1 MENTIFWDSTPVQR
15 TKKEEK
21 YTTPVLTMYPVEKVG
36 GARKLGFNKAAVAAL
51 GLVWKD
57 KVSFGYNVNEKRVFT
72 RKSNS
77 EAATEISQ
85 TFTLRNQK
93 AYETIAKYFSINIEQ
108 GAEFDLLPAS
118 IAEGAFE
125 LRVIG
130 ASIIADIPTLTISK
144 VELGEISDEEEL
156 EADLS
161 SLPEVPQGGVEYVEE
176 PTFESGIDTTIEH
189 DANDVVDQVEVEMPF
204 DVDNVE
210 VMPETAPGR
219 VKFAVDNTEEEV
231 ATVPAPE
238 EEAEEEDEW

>member
-1 MENTIFWDSTPVQR
+1 MENTILWDAVPTQR
-15 TKKEEK
+15 KKKEEK
-21 YTTPVLTMYPVEKVG
+21 YSTAVLTMHKVEKVG
-36 GARKLGFNKAAVAAL
+36 GARKFEFNKAAQTAL
-51 GLVWKD
+51 GIVGKD
-57 KVSFGYNVNEKRVFT
+57 KVSFGYNAAEKRVFL
-72 RKSNS
+72 RKSTLDTAL
-77 EAATEISQ
+77 ELTQ
-85 TFTLRNQK
+85 TCTLSDKRT
-93 AYETIAKYFSINIEQ
+93 YEYIAKNFGINIEE

-118 IAEGAFE
+118 IAEGAYE

-161 SLPEVPQGGVEYVEE
+161 SLPEIPQGGVEYVEE

-210 VMPETAPGR
+210 VMPETAPKR